1 MSCRQ
6 AQGWH
11 NFRLDYLAQALG
23 YSFQADFTLTWLD
36 AARRGH
42 GNCESSKPA
51 KLRLINPPE
60 TPESVSEF
68 GTETETEP
76 GQAWYLRVPLWGRC
90 LKPDRLRRF
99 ACADA
104 THKLLDP
111 LMRQLFSALPRPHPR
126 RPHTHIV
133 QIIQNSFSISSRQ
146 AGAACTT
153 GILWCTIRHDLYIYL
168 IQILI
173 KPKGRN

>member
-104 THKLLDP
+104 THKSLDP
-111 LMRQLFSALPRPHPR
+111 LMRQLFSALPRPHPSTPTLTYSADYSKFILDQFTAGR
-126 RPHTHIV
+126 CSVHNGHFVVHDPTWFIHIF
-133 QIIQNSFSISSRQ
+133 NTNF
-146 AGAACTT
+146 
-153 GILWCTIRHDLYIYL
+153 
-168 IQILI
+168 
-173 KPKGRN
+173 N